1 MPTKSDQPGT
11 GYFIKSE
18 ANGDRSRDQIT
29 VASGQGA
36 LIPGTVLGKI
46 TASGKFGLYDND
58 AVDGRQTVAG
68 LLYAAVD
75 ATSADAVGVAIAR
88 DAEVYLDRLTW
99 GAAVTT
105 QAEKDA
111 AVVEMTAAGL
121 ITR

>member
-1 MPTKSDQPGT
+1 MPTKTDALGT
-11 GYFIKSE
+11 GAFIKSE
-18 ANGDRSRDQIT
+18 ANGERSRDQIT
-29 VASGQGA
+29 IASGAGA
-36 LIPGTVLGKI
+36 LVPGTVLGKI

-58 AVDGRQTVAG
+58 AADGRQTAAA

-75 ATSADAVGVAIAR
+75 ATSADAIGVGVVR
-88 DAEVYLDRLTW
+88 DAEVFLDRLTW

-111 AVVEMTAAGL
+111 AVVELAAAGI